1 MSFAAVFDHEQP
13 QNFLYT
19 FADREAV
26 GRMDGWTASTF
37 DQKLSSSY
45 NENIYC
51 RVFYFTVVPAA
62 ARLQNVVALEK
73 ANTQRHRKS
82 EGSSHIG
89 VKYYCVFLE
98 PAQS

>member
-26 GRMDGWTASTF
+26 GRMDGRTDGWTASTF

-51 RVFYFTVVPAA
+51 RALLFHRRARRCCPAA
-62 ARLQNVVALEK
+62 ECCRLGKGQHA
-73 ANTQRHRKS
+73 T
-82 EGSSHIG
+82 
-89 VKYYCVFLE
+89 
-98 PAQS
+98 P